1 MRPAMGFLPADHGPE
16 GARVPANLPEIVDAH
31 VHLFPDELFSAIWTW
46 FDNFAWPIRYKMRS
60 DEVVEFMLSRGVE
73 RIVGLHY
80 AHKPGIANDL
90 NLYMANLCRKHP
102 QVIGSA
108 TVFPGESGACD
119 ILKSAFD
126 MGLAAVKLH
135 AHVQYFSLDSPGMH
149 EIYQVCAEHGK
160 PLVMHVGK
168 APKNPVFPYKI
179 DPDDIC
185 GAAHV
190 EPVLKQYPELKIL
203 VPHLGANEFDSFQ
216 RLTEQYDNLW
226 LDVAMAIA
234 DYLPIETFPKLQDMR
249 LDRILYGT
257 DFPHL
262 PYAWDRELK
271 QICTLDLSE
280 KDLQGVLGG
289 NALNLFCG

>member
-1 MRPAMGFLPADHGPE
+1 MDPFMGNLPADNGPE
-16 GARVPANLPEIVDAH
+16 GARVPDNLPEIVDAH
-31 VHLFPDELFSAIWTW
+31 VHLFPDELFEAIWTW

-60 DEVVEFMLSRGVE
+60 EEVVEFMLSRGVQ

-80 AHKPGIANDL
+80 AHRPGIARDL
-90 NLYMANLCRKHP
+90 NLYMAGLCREYP
-102 QVIGSA
+102 EVIGSA
-108 TVFPGESGACD
+108 TVFPGESGTRE

-126 MGLAAVKLH
+126 MGLSAVKLH

-179 DPDDIC
+179 DPDEIC
-185 GAAHV
+185 GAKHV
-190 EPVLKQYPELKIL
+190 EPVLRQYPELKVL
-203 VPHLGANEFDSFQ
+203 VPHLGADEFDPFQ

-234 DYLPIETFPKLQDMR
+234 DYLPVKTFPQLQEMR

-271 QICTLDLSE
+271 YICTLDLSE
-280 KDLQGVLGG
+280 KDLQAVLGG
-289 NALNLFCG
+289 NALGLFSG